1 VLNLT
6 VEKAIN
12 EQINAELYSAYL
24 YLSMSAYLETQ
35 SLPGF
40 ANWMR
45 IQFQEEQAHALK
57 FFDYVNERG
66 GKVTLTAI
74 EEPATDWSSVSAV
87 FENTLEHERLVTG
100 KINHLMDI
108 AMEEKDYATESFLR
122 WFIDEQVEEEATAE
136 TILSHV
142 ERVEGNGNGLMMLDR
157 ELGSRV
163 FTPPTE

>member
-1 VLNLT
+1 MLNLT